1 MSKEFNAN
9 TNRRRFLAGAAAGTL
24 LAAPRV
30 EGRSGG
36 EVVRIGLIGV
46 GIRGYQ
52 LHDAIRQSERAHL
65 VAISDLSDHY
75 IERIRTK
82 LADPTIPVYR
92 DYRKLLEDKSIEA
105 VVIASPDHW
114 HAQMTL
120 DALDAGKDV
129 YVEKPMTYS
138 LAEAIRVRDK
148 VASTDRVTQVGYQ
161 RRSMPHYDK
170 AREIL
175 QSNVLGDIHH
185 IQLWSSRNRPT
196 PPWRAYNTYST
207 RGLPEKSKAEHV
219 DWERFQA
226 NRPARPYDPRRFF
239 HWQCYEEYSTGIFG
253 ILMSHPLD
261 AANLV
266 FGLDIPQTC
275 SATGGVYHYKDG
287 RTVPDTCS
295 ALFNYPQAGVTVSF
309 IGSSTNAFFDRE
321 AQYRGTEGT
330 MELGP
335 GWLRI
340 YAERRNDLFE
350 RFAGGADSRKIGDLR
365 SEPVYKERI
374 DRRSAT
380 LAHLDDFLMRVRDRG
395 KTKAPIED
403 CFKATVGMAM
413 AIESYRRQRTARW
426 DPQRE
431 QLVF

>member
-1 MSKEFNAN
+1 MSKEFNAD

-30 EGRSGG
+30 EGRAGG

-138 LAEAIRVRDK
+138 LAEAIRVRD
-148 VASTDRVTQVGYQ
+148 
-161 RRSMPHYDK
+161 
-170 AREIL
+170 
-175 QSNVLGDIHH
+175 
-185 IQLWSSRNRPT
+185 
-196 PPWRAYNTYST
+196 
-207 RGLPEKSKAEHV
+207 
-219 DWERFQA
+219 
-226 NRPARPYDPRRFF
+226 
-239 HWQCYEEYSTGIFG
+239 
-253 ILMSHPLD
+253 
-261 AANLV
+261 
-266 FGLDIPQTC
+266 
-275 SATGGVYHYKDG
+275 
-287 RTVPDTCS
+287 
-295 ALFNYPQAGVTVSF
+295 
-309 IGSSTNAFFDRE
+309 
-321 AQYRGTEGT
+321 
-330 MELGP
+330 
-335 GWLRI
+335 
-340 YAERRNDLFE
+340 
-350 RFAGGADSRKIGDLR
+350 
-365 SEPVYKERI
+365 
-374 DRRSAT
+374 
-380 LAHLDDFLMRVRDRG
+380 RG

-431 QLVF
+431 QLVC